1 MGEFFYKGEG
11 RKKTCPEPFTWKGC
25 NYVKVMRLLLLRRA
39 NEWLIFFCEWNA
51 EMDVDKFR
59 GMLRGH
65 YRYSIPLNL
74 WRNDD
79 SGLKWISSIIS
90 ITYEQSLND
99 FHFTFLRFSSGFCGS
114 KMTFEWLFNVLVAGS
129 KRPFRSNDLPARN
142 MRSSSEFIPN
152 DTTFYVL
159 HNLENAFK
167 FCNPDAFESLY
178 KNGL

>member
-39 NEWLIFFCEWNA
+39 SEWLIFFCEWNA
-51 EMDVDKFR
+51 EMDVDKFH
-59 GMLRGH
+59 GMLRSL
-65 YRYSIPLNL
+65 SIFHSIEFVKKR
-74 WRNDD
+74 WF
-79 SGLKWISSIIS
+79 GVEVISSIIS

-129 KRPFRSNDLPARN
+129 KRSFRSNDLPARN
-142 MRSSSEFIPN
+142 MRPSSEFIPN

>member
-39 NEWLIFFCEWNA
+39 SEWLIFFCEWNA

-59 GMLRGH
+59 GMLRSL
-65 YRYSIPLNL
+65 SIFHSIEFVKKR
-74 WRNDD
+74 WF
-79 SGLKWISSIIS
+79 GVEVISSIIS

-114 KMTFEWLFNVLVAGS
+114 KMTFEWLFNVLVARS

-142 MRSSSEFIPN
+142 MRPSSEFIPN
-152 DTTFYVL
+152 DRTFYVL